1 MYLHHFTHLGIC
13 GICERGS
20 KHQHINMMIMIMLG
34 EEKSETLL
42 TYAREFLLGVINSR
56 IALLS

>member
-1 MYLHHFTHLGIC
+1 MHLGIC